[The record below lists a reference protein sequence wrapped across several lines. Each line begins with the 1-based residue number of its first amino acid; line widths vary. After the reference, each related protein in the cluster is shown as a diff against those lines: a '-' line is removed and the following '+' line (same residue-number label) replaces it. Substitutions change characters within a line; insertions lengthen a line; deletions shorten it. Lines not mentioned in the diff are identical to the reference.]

1 MDLRWILAA
10 AADCF
15 LLVFTVWVVVSLR
28 DDDSTLNV
36 LTRYAK
42 ERTRWFAD
50 WSNNIS
56 CVVKAMK
63 KYRRSGLYALFG

>member
-15 LLVFTVWVVVSLR
+15 LLVFPVWVVVSLR
-28 DDDSTLNV
+28 DEDSTLNV

-50 WSNNIS
+50 SSNNIS
-56 CVVKAMK
+56 CVVKAMN
-63 KYRRSGLYALFG
+63 KYRRSGLYALFV